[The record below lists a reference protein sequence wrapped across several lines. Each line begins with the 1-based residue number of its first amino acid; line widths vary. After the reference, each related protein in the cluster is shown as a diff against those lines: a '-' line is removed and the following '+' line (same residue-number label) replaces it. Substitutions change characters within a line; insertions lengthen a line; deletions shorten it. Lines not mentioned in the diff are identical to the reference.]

1 MKKRVLGFVIL
12 AMVVGLLVGGCAGWR
27 SETTCSGIESR
38 WGKPAKIIKNDNGT
52 VTYHWFFQES
62 SHGRAPFS
70 STTYWQGYE
79 FVCDQNGKI
88 ISKRTFVPQPTNF

>member
-1 MKKRVLGFVIL
+1 MMKKLVILML
-12 AMVVGLLVGGCAGWR
+12 AMVLGLLVGCGWR

-62 SHGRAPFS
+62 SHGAAPFS
-70 STTYWQGYE
+70 SYTYWAGYE

-88 ISKRTFVPQPTNF
+88 ISKRNFTPQPTNF